1 MAKSKKSEEGLEIV
15 EVEHPGEDA
24 DAEFIREQNEALL
37 AYKATGQPGK
47 YIDPTRDQEPDI
59 APELGVHPHPDLAN
73 PAPPASS
80 FSGRALDVSANPMLK
95 SADEKQEDAK
105 EATEAFN
112 ERLKARDAAF
122 EAGLVDVGPAPM
134 RVVVVDADAEEGEP
148 VPALGPDESP
158 KTAQG
163 DPSAQLATGA
173 EGGDADDDKR
183 SDNR

>member
-1 MAKSKKSEEGLEIV
+1 MAKAKNSDPIEVV

-24 DAEFIREQNEALL
+24 DASFLREQNEALL
-37 AYKATGQPGK
+37 NYKLTGEAGV

-59 APELGVHPHPDLAN
+59 APELGVSPHPDLAN

-95 SADEKQEDAK
+95 SVDEKEEDGK
-105 EATEAFN
+105 EAAEAFN
-112 ERLKARDAAF
+112 ERLEQREEAF
-122 EAGLVDVGPAPM
+122 KNSVTDVGPAPM
-134 RVVVVDADAEEGEP
+134 RVIVVDEEAEAGTP
-148 VPALGPDESP
+148 VPALGSDESV

-173 EGGDADDDKR
+173 EGGDADSDKR

>member
-1 MAKSKKSEEGLEIV
+1 MAKAKNTDPIEVV

-24 DAEFIREQNEALL
+24 DASFLREQNDALL
-37 AYKATGQPGK
+37 NYKLTGEAGV

-59 APELGVHPHPDLAN
+59 APELGVSPHPDLAN

-95 SADEKQEDAK
+95 SVDEKEEDGK
-105 EATEAFN
+105 EAAEAFN
-112 ERLKARDAAF
+112 ERLEQREEAF
-122 EAGLVDVGPAPM
+122 KNNVASVEPAPM
-134 RVVVVDADAEEGEP
+134 RVVVVEESADEDAAT
-148 VPALGPDESP
+148 VPALGSDESV

-163 DPSAQLATGA
+163 DPSAQLPTGA
-173 EGGDADDDKR
+173 EGGDADSDKR